1 MKMTAR
7 NIASIFLGL
16 LIFGLSAISMAQ
28 PAQRVIIMFDTP
40 LSDTESETMLSE
52 ISDLKPCDTS
62 FEKAEHSS
70 ASRWVLIMKPTLSE
84 AALNKFIES
93 VKTLDNIRW
102 VEEDIFMHLQKP
114 GKSLN

>member
-1 MKMTAR
+1 MKMITR
-7 NIASIFLGL
+7 NIISTFFGL
-16 LIFGLSAISMAQ
+16 LILGLATVVMAQ

-40 LSDTESETMLSE
+40 LSDAESETMFSE
-52 ISDLKPCDTS
+52 ISDVMPCDTS

-70 ASRWVLIMKPTLSE
+70 TSRWVLIMKPTLSE

-102 VEEDIFMHLQKP
+102 VEEDKFMHLQKP